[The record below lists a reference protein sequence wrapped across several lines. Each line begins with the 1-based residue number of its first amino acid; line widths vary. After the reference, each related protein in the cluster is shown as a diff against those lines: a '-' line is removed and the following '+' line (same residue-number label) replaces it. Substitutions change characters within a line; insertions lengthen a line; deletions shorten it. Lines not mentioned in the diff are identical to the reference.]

1 MKRRRKSMSDNGR
14 FLVDA
19 YGLGENV
26 LPLVHS
32 EEQIGNKLF
41 FRRLSIKS
49 GDEVISTPVIS
60 GNSFRGA
67 WRDLAAVHLMQAL
80 SVKGVSK
87 ELFGVFFS
95 GGMLTQETKVEF
107 GNKLY
112 RLFPTLRLF
121 GFSMGSTMYASR
133 IGVDFAVPLTAE
145 TVSYAKAAYPK
156 LVCPDAQLEA
166 SDITGMTM
174 LTRKDDEDKAIL
186 IDLEIE
192 DVESEEAQAPGP
204 TQMLF
209 HVEYI
214 VPNTTFVHGFR
225 SMYPLTSLEFG
236 ALLKVLELSS
246 DRSYGGMGSKGFGKM
261 NWAYTIETFDKPG
274 GVDAKPKTVRIG
286 NQVTFDSTLEKY
298 RKVYEEYV
306 AGLAATL
313 QADEDFANI
322 LQCE

>member
-1 MKRRRKSMSDNGR
+1 MPDNER
-14 FLVDA
+14 FLVSA
-19 YGLGENV
+19 YGLGENL

-49 GDEVISTPVIS
+49 GDEVVSTPVIS

-67 WRDLAAVHLMQAL
+67 WRDLAAMHLMQAL
-80 SVKGVSK
+80 GVKGVSK
-87 ELFGVFFS
+87 EMFGVFFS

-112 RLFPTLRLF
+112 GLFPTLRLF

-145 TVSYAKAAYPK
+145 TVSYAQAVYPK
-156 LVCPDAQLEA
+156 LAYPDTKLET

-186 IDLEIE
+186 IDVEIE
-192 DVESEEAQAPGP
+192 EAEAAGP

-209 HVEYI
+209 HVEYV

-225 SMYPLTSLEFG
+225 SMYPLSPLEFG
-236 ALLKVLELSS
+236 ALLKILELSS
-246 DRSYGGMGSKGFGKM
+246 DRSYGGMGSRGFGKM
-261 NWAYTIETFDKPG
+261 NWVYTIETFDKPG
-274 GVDAKPKTVRIG
+274 GADPKPKTVKIG
-286 NQVTFDSTLEKY
+286 NEVAFDPTLEEY
-298 RKVYEEYV
+298 RQMYEEYV

-322 LQCE
+322 LQFE

>member
-1 MKRRRKSMSDNGR
+1 MSDNER
-14 FLVDA
+14 FLVSA
-19 YGLGENV
+19 YGLGENL

-32 EEQIGNKLF
+32 EERIGIRLF
-41 FRRLSIKS
+41 FRRLNIKS
-49 GDEVISTPVIS
+49 GDEVVSTPVIS

-67 WRDLAAVHLMQAL
+67 WRDLAAMHLMQAL
-80 SVKGVSK
+80 GVKGISK

-95 GGMLTQETKVEF
+95 GGMLTQEIKVPF

-112 RLFPTLRLF
+112 GLFPTLRLF

-133 IGVDFAVPLTAE
+133 IGVDFAVPLTTE
-145 TVSYAKAAYPK
+145 TVSYAQAAYPK
-156 LVCPDAQLEA
+156 LACPDTKLES

-186 IDLEIE
+186 IDVEIE
-192 DVESEEAQAPGP
+192 EVEVPGP

-214 VPNTTFVHGFR
+214 IPNTTFMHGFR
-225 SMYPLTSLEFG
+225 SMYPLSSLEFG
-236 ALLKVLELSS
+236 SLLKILELSS

-274 GVDAKPKTVRIG
+274 EADPKPKTVKIG
-286 NQVTFDSTLEKY
+286 NEVAFDPTLEEYK
-298 RKVYEEYV
+298 RMYEEYV

-313 QADEDFANI
+313 QADDDFTNI
-322 LQCE
+322 LQFE

>member
-1 MKRRRKSMSDNGR
+1 MPDNER
-14 FLVDA
+14 FLVNA
-19 YGLGENV
+19 YGLGENL

-32 EEQIGNKLF
+32 EEQIGNKIF

-49 GDEVISTPVIS
+49 GDGVVSTPVIS

-67 WRDLAAVHLMQAL
+67 WRDLAAMHLMQEL
-80 SVKGVSK
+80 SVKGISK

-95 GGMLTQETKVEF
+95 GGMLTQEIKVEF

-112 RLFPTLRLF
+112 ELFPTLRLF

-145 TVSYAKAAYPK
+145 TMNYAEAAYPK
-156 LVCPDAQLEA
+156 LAYSHTKLET

-174 LTRKDDEDKAIL
+174 LTRKDDKGKAIL
-186 IDLEIE
+186 IDVEIE
-192 DVESEEAQAPGP
+192 GAEVPGP
-204 TQMLF
+204 IQMLI
-209 HVEYI
+209 HVEYV

-225 SMYPLTSLEFG
+225 SMYPLSPLEFG
-236 ALLKVLELSS
+236 ALLKILELSS

-261 NWAYTIETFDKPG
+261 NWTYTIEIFDRPG
-274 GVDAKPKTVRIG
+274 GADPEPKTVKIG
-286 NQVTFDSTLEKY
+286 NEVAFALTLQEY
-298 RKVYEEYV
+298 QQRYEEYV

-322 LQCE
+322 MQFE

>member
-1 MKRRRKSMSDNGR
+1 MSDNGR
-14 FLVDA
+14 FLVGA

-26 LPLVHS
+26 LPIVHS

-80 SVKGVSK
+80 GVKGVSK

-112 RLFPTLRLF
+112 KLFPTLRLF

-133 IGVDFAVPLTAE
+133 IGADFAVPLTAE

-156 LVCPDAQLEA
+156 LVCPDAQLEV
-166 SDITGMTM
+166 SDITAMTM

-186 IDLEIE
+186 IDVEIG
-192 DVESEEAQAPGP
+192 DIGTAGAKTPGH

-225 SMYPLTSLEFG
+225 SMYPLTSLELG

-246 DRSYGGMGSKGFGKM
+246 DRPYGGMGSKGFGKM
-261 NWAYTIETFDKPG
+261 NWVYTIETFDKPG
-274 GVDAKPKTVRIG
+274 GVDTEPKTARIG
-286 NQVTFDSTLEKY
+286 SQMAFDSTLDEY
-298 RKVYEEYV
+298 RKEYEEYV
-306 AGLAATL
+306 AGLAAAL
-313 QADEDFANI
+313 EADEDFANI

>member
-1 MKRRRKSMSDNGR
+1 MPDNQR
-14 FLVDA
+14 FLVSA
-19 YGLGENV
+19 YGLGKNL

-49 GDEVISTPVIS
+49 GDEVVSTPVIS

-67 WRDLAAVHLMQAL
+67 WRDLAAMHLMQAL
-80 SVKGVSK
+80 GVKGVSK

-112 RLFPTLRLF
+112 GLFPTLRLF
-121 GFSMGSTMYASR
+121 GFSMGSRMYASR

-145 TVSYAKAAYPK
+145 TMSYAKAAYPK
-156 LVCPDAQLEA
+156 LTCPDTKLET

-174 LTRKDDEDKAIL
+174 LTRKDDEAKAVL
-186 IDLEIE
+186 IDVEIE
-192 DVESEEAQAPGP
+192 ESEAAGP

-209 HVEYI
+209 HVEYV

-225 SMYPLTSLEFG
+225 SMYPLSSLEFG

-261 NWAYTIETFDKPG
+261 NWAYTIETFDQPG
-274 GVDAKPKTVRIG
+274 GADSKPKMVKIG
-286 NQVTFDSTLEKY
+286 NVVSFDPILEEY
-298 RKVYEEYV
+298 RQMYEEYV
-306 AGLAATL
+306 ARLAATL
-313 QADEDFANI
+313 QADEDLANI
-322 LQCE
+322 LQFE

>member
-1 MKRRRKSMSDNGR
+1 MSDNER
-14 FLVDA
+14 FLVGA
-19 YGLGENV
+19 YGLGKNL

-41 FRRLSIKS
+41 FRRLSIRS
-49 GDEVISTPVIS
+49 GDEVVSTPVIS

-67 WRDLAAVHLMQAL
+67 WRDLAAMHLMQAL

-112 RLFPTLRLF
+112 GLFPTLRLF
-121 GFSMGSTMYASR
+121 GFCMGSTMYASR
-133 IGVDFAVPLTAE
+133 IGVDFAVPLTAG
-145 TVSYAKAAYPK
+145 TMSYAEAAYPK
-156 LVCPDAQLEA
+156 LACPSTKLEA

-186 IDLEIE
+186 IDVEIQ
-192 DVESEEAQAPGP
+192 EAEAPGP

-209 HVEYI
+209 HVEYV

-225 SMYPLTSLEFG
+225 SMYPLSPLELG

-246 DRSYGGMGSKGFGKM
+246 DRSYGGMGSRGFGKM
-261 NWAYTIETFDKPG
+261 NWTYTIETFDRPG
-274 GVDAKPKTVRIG
+274 GADPKPKTVKVG
-286 NQVTFDSTLEKY
+286 NEVAFDPTLKEYKQM
-298 RKVYEEYV
+298 YEDYV

-322 LQCE
+322 LQFKRVTR